1 MKTDVTTLDSK
12 GTHMQLALDTV
23 EGLADVQKLSPKE
36 TLHLRLLAEE
46 VLAMVRMVVT
56 DFTAN
61 FWAEGEGKS
70 YRLVLE
76 ADVLAKGSE
85 KQTLLS
91 LSSTGENEA
100 NLGIGQRIARMFR
113 AGAHTQGEDGYSWS
127 LNNFK
132 KDLAS
137 ATDSKL
143 AQEHLEKS
151 VIANLATN
159 VRVSID
165 EGKVKMIVDKEF

>member
-1 MKTDVTTLDSK
+1 MKTDVTKLDSK
-12 GTHMQLALDTV
+12 GLHMQMALDTV
-23 EGLADVQKLSPKE
+23 EGLAHAQNLSAKE
-36 TLHLRLLAEE
+36 AMHLRLLAEE

-61 FWAEGEGKS
+61 FWAEGEGKH
-70 YRLVLE
+70 YKIILE

-85 KQTLLS
+85 KQSLLS

-113 AGAHTQGEDGYSWS
+113 VGVHAQGEDGYSWS

-132 KDLAS
+132 KDLA
-137 ATDSKL
+137 AANDSVL
-143 AQEHLEKS
+143 AQQHLEKS
-151 VIANLATN
+151 VIANLASN

-165 EGKVKMIVDKEF
+165 EGKVKMIVEKDF

>member
-1 MKTDVTTLDSK
+1 MRTDVTTLDSN
-12 GTHMQLALDTV
+12 GANMQTALDTV
-23 EGLADVQKLSPKE
+23 EGLATIQKLSPRE
-36 TLHLRLLAEE
+36 SMHLRLLAEE

-56 DFTAN
+56 DFTAR
-61 FWAEGEGKS
+61 FWAEGEGKK
-70 YRLVLE
+70 YKIILE
-76 ADVLAKGSE
+76 ADVRAKASE
-85 KQTLLS
+85 KQALLS

-113 AGAHTQGEDGYSWS
+113 VGVHSQDEDGYSWS

-132 KDLAS
+132 KDLKS
-137 ATDSKL
+137 APDSWL

-165 EGKVKMIVDKEF
+165 EGKVKMIVEKDF